1 MTPQASSKGLFGIG
15 ILSSILS
22 GVGQYESGQQQ
33 KRAYDYNADITI
45 ENMRAQM
52 EASQQKFTALVG
64 QQASSYAASGVDI
77 ASGSPLLIMAATKAR
92 GAQEGEQIR
101 EAGTEEADLQRYYGK
116 VAAFSGT
123 MGGIGSFLKG
133 VTSAYAGYYQATATA
148 PAPTV
153 PTPPS
158 GWGA

>member
-1 MTPQASSKGLFGIG
+1 
-15 ILSSILS
+15 
-22 GVGQYESGQQQ
+22 
-33 KRAYDYNADITI
+33 
-45 ENMRAQM
+45 
-52 EASQQKFTALVG
+52 
-64 QQASSYAASGVDI
+64 
-77 ASGSPLLIMAATKAR
+77 
-92 GAQEGEQIR
+92 
-101 EAGTEEADLQRYYGK
+101 
-116 VAAFSGT
+116 